1 MQRINLLLIS
11 DDVEVVNEDIDD
23 NEDTDDNEC
32 IDEEIIE

>member
-23 NEDTDDNEC
+23 NKDTDDNEC